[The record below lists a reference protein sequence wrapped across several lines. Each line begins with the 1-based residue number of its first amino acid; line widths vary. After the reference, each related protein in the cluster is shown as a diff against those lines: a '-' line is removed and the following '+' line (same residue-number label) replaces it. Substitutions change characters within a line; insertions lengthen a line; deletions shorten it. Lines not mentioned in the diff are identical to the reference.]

1 MDTKR
6 IVSAIIKT
14 ILTIALVVVIGMVV
28 YKLGAQAYNFGYQ
41 IFAEEPV
48 SPEPGLT
55 MSVAIVEGKSVM
67 EVGKILEEKG
77 LIRSHYLFY
86 FQELFSS
93 YHGEL
98 QPGVFEL
105 CTAMTPEEMIE
116 IMATTTLPETEEVL
130 TEDTD
135 GADSYDSDN
144 PDYNP
149 DKLELSDEVSD
160 NSAGDAEDSA
170 E

>member
-1 MDTKR
+1 MDIKR

-14 ILTIALVVVIGMVV
+14 ILTIALIVVIGMTV

-48 SPEPGLT
+48 SPAPGLT

-86 FQELFSS
+86 FQELFSN
-93 YHGEL
+93 YHGQL
-98 QPGVFEL
+98 KPGVFEL

-116 IMATTTLPETEEVL
+116 IMATATIPETEDVL
-130 TEDTD
+130 TEDVD
-135 GADSYDSDN
+135 SVESYDESN

-149 DKLELSDEVSD
+149 DKIDIPEEVSD
-160 NSAGDAEDSA
+160 NSAEGE